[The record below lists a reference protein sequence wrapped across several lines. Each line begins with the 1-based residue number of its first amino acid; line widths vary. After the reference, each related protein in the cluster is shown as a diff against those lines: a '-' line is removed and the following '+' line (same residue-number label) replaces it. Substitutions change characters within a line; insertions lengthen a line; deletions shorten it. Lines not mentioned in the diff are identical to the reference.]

1 MYLYIYLTILIS
13 IYLPVCLYI
22 YLSACL
28 CFVVYIPCLIFLSPS
43 FFSSFLLYLRFS
55 LPSHFDSSLHFFH
68 FLSHPLSFTTFF
80 MKHLYRIPLFYNIS
94 LYFFLFIFLPLSL
107 STPSLSSLCPP
118 SPLFLSHCLSMC
130 LWPAAVLDSYISIN
144 SLIFYFHLL
153 K

>member
-94 LYFFLFIFLPLSL
+94 LYTSFSYFSSSLSL
-107 STPSLSSLCPP
+107 PHLYHLFVPLALFSSHIVSQCVSGLQLC
-118 SPLFLSHCLSMC
+118 
-130 LWPAAVLDSYISIN
+130 
-144 SLIFYFHLL
+144 
-153 K
+153 